1 MFYINFSS
9 KVKTTLFKQQNN
21 TTETKE
27 SNNTMVTTMA
37 IDIEWAKS
45 LKGLSMKVPDN
56 WWPGYT
62 DQILHD
68 DGKID

>member
-1 MFYINFSS
+1 
-9 KVKTTLFKQQNN
+9 
-21 TTETKE
+21 
-27 SNNTMVTTMA
+27 MA

-68 DGKID
+68 GKIDSFNRSTQKFNLSLDSNFFNCSS